1 MPGAGTDKT
10 KAWAG
15 TKGPAI
21 VLVEPQLAEN
31 IGAVARA
38 MGNFGLSEL
47 RLVKPR
53 DGWPNPGATRTAS
66 GADRILE
73 EARLYETLADAITDC
88 TLVIAATARQHD
100 QIKEVVGPEQAAR
113 DLLPHVEAGKKAAL
127 VFGRERN
134 GLEVHEVGLADKILT
149 MPVNPAFASLNLAQA
164 VIICAYEFYKLAG
177 GNALPFDTPNF
188 SPPAAKAKFEAFFA
202 TVVSELERHEFFRPP
217 EKRENMIVNLRNIF
231 LRLQPTEQDIQTLHG
246 VVRTLAQGS
255 KGPATGG
262 ILRGGEAEL
271 LRDLLNKQ
279 GASTA
284 SGTAPGKGLARLL
297 RRNPTELERKLWR
310 ALTNDKRFAGQFK
323 RNVPIGPNVTD
334 FLAQPLRLILEIV
347 PGDEDTEARA
357 VREAKHAWLRG
368 RNYRIVEINSNERE
382 LEPVLTRIEEAMK
395 VTSPSR
401 A

>member
-1 MPGAGTDKT
+1 MPGAGTDRT
-10 KAWAG
+10 KEWIG
-15 TKGPAI
+15 TKGPVI

-38 MGNFGLSEL
+38 MGNFALSEL

-53 DGWPNPGATRTAS
+53 DGWPNPDASRTAS

-73 EARLYETLADAITDC
+73 EAKLYPTLDAAIADC

-113 DLLPHVEAGKKAAL
+113 DLLPHVEAGNNAAL

-134 GLEVHEVGLADKILT
+134 GLEVHEVGLANKILT
-149 MPVNPAFASLNLAQA
+149 LPVNPAFASLNLGQA
-164 VIICAYEFYKLAG
+164 VIICAYEFYKLAS
-177 GNALPFDTPNF
+177 GNALPFEMPNF
-188 SPPAAKAKFEAFFA
+188 SPPAAKGKFEAFFA
-202 TVVSELERHEFFRPP
+202 TVVNELERHEFFRPP
-217 EKRENMIVNLRNIF
+217 EKRDNMIVNLRNIF
-231 LRLQPTEQDIQTLHG
+231 LRLNPTEQDMQTLHG
-246 VVRTLAQGS
+246 VVRTLAQGA

-271 LRDLLNKQ
+271 LRDLLNRQ
-279 GASTA
+279 GAEVS

-297 RRNPTELERKLWR
+297 RRNPTELERNLWK

-323 RNVPIGPNVTD
+323 RNVPIGPHVTD
-334 FLAQPLRLILEIV
+334 FLAQHLRLILEIV
-347 PGDEDTEARA
+347 PADEDGEALAIRQT
-357 VREAKHAWLRG
+357 RHAWLSA

-382 LEPVLTRIEEAMK
+382 LDPLLARVEEAMRL
-395 VTSPSR
+395 TSPTQS
-401 A
+401 

>member
-10 KAWAG
+10 KEWIG
-15 TKGPAI
+15 TKGPVI

-53 DGWPNPGATRTAS
+53 DGWPNPDANRTAS

-73 EARLYETLADAITDC
+73 EAKLYQTLGEAIADC

-113 DLLPHVEAGKKAAL
+113 DLFPHVEAGNKAAL

-134 GLEVHEVGLADKILT
+134 GLEVHEVGLANKILT
-149 MPVNPAFASLNLAQA
+149 MPVNPAFASLNLGQA
-164 VIICAYEFYKLAG
+164 VIICAYEFYKLAS
-177 GNALPFDTPNF
+177 GNALPFEMPNF
-188 SPPAAKAKFEAFFA
+188 SPPAAQAKFEAFFA
-202 TVVSELERHEFFRPP
+202 TVVNELERHEFFRPP

-231 LRLQPTEQDIQTLHG
+231 LRLQPTEQDMQTLHG

-271 LRDLLNKQ
+271 LRELLNRQ
-279 GASTA
+279 GAEVA

-297 RRNPTELERKLWR
+297 RRNPTVLERSLWK

-323 RNVPIGPNVTD
+323 RNVPVGPHVSD
-334 FLAQPLRLILEIV
+334 FLAQPLRLILEII
-347 PGDEDTEARA
+347 PADEAAEARA
-357 VREAKHAWLRG
+357 LREARHAWLSA
-368 RNYRIVEINSNERE
+368 RNYKIVEINSGERE
-382 LEPVLTRIEEAMK
+382 LEALLARIEEAMK

-401 A
+401 V

>member
-10 KAWAG
+10 KQWVAG
-15 TKGPAI
+15 AGPAI

-38 MGNFGLSEL
+38 MGNFALSEL

-53 DGWPNPGATRTAS
+53 DGWPNPGARRTAS

-73 EARLYETLADAITDC
+73 EAKLYETMAEAIADC
-88 TLVIAATARQHD
+88 SLVIAATARQHD
-100 QIKEVVGPEQAAR
+100 QVKPVVGPEQAAR
-113 DLLPHVEAGKKAAL
+113 ELLPHVAAGSRAAL

-149 MPVNPAFASLNLAQA
+149 LPVNPAFASLNLGQA
-164 VIICAYEFYKLAG
+164 VIICAYEFYKLAS
-177 GNALPFDTPNF
+177 GNALPFAMPDF
-188 SPPAAKAKFEAFFA
+188 SPPAAKAKFEAFFSA
-202 TVVSELERHEFFRPP
+202 VVNALEQHEFFRPP

-246 VVRTLAQGS
+246 VIRTLAQGA

-271 LRDLLNKQ
+271 LRELLNRQ
-279 GASTA
+279 GAAAA

-297 RRNPTELERKLWR
+297 RRNPTELERSLWR
-310 ALTNDKRFAGQFK
+310 ALTNDRRFAGQFK
-323 RNVPIGPNVTD
+323 RNVPIGPHVTD
-334 FLAQPLRLILEIV
+334 FLAQPLRLIIEIV
-347 PGDEDTEARA
+347 PVEEDEAARA
-357 VREAKHAWLRG
+357 MRLAKQEWLRA
-368 RNYRIVEINSNERE
+368 RNYRIVEIYSSERE
-382 LEPVLTRIEEAMK
+382 LDPLLSRIEKAMK
-395 VTSPSR
+395 
-401 A
+401 

>member
-1 MPGAGTDKT
+1 MPGAGTDRT
-10 KAWAG
+10 KEWIG
-15 TKGPAI
+15 TKGPVI
-21 VLVEPQLAEN
+21 VLVEPQLGEN

-38 MGNFGLSEL
+38 MANFGLSEL

-53 DGWPNPGATRTAS
+53 DGWPNPGANRTAA
-66 GADRILE
+66 GADHILE
-73 EARLYETLADAITDC
+73 RAKLYETLADAISDC
-88 TLVIAATARQHD
+88 TFAIAATARQHD

-113 DLLPHVEAGKKAAL
+113 DLFPHVEAGNKAAL

-164 VIICAYEFYKLAG
+164 VIICAYEFYKLASR
-177 GNALPFDTPNF
+177 NALPFDTPNF
-188 SPPAAKAKFEAFFA
+188 SPPAAKAKFEAFFGNLV
-202 TVVSELERHEFFRPP
+202 TELERHEFFRPP
-217 EKRENMIVNLRNIF
+217 ENRENMSVNLRNIF
-231 LRLQPTEQDIQTLHG
+231 LRLQPTEQDMQTLHG

-271 LRDLLNKQ
+271 LRELLNKQ
-279 GASTA
+279 GGEMA

-297 RRNPTELERKLWR
+297 RRNPTALERDLWK

-323 RNVPIGPNVTD
+323 RNVRVGPHVAD
-334 FLAQPLRLILEIV
+334 FLAQPLRLILAMVSAE
-347 PGDEDTEARA
+347 EDAEGNA
-357 VREAKHAWLRG
+357 VREAKHAWLSA
-368 RNYRIVEINSNERE
+368 RNYKIVEINSKEQE
-382 LEPVLTRIEEAMK
+382 LEVLLSRIEQAMK

>member
-10 KAWAG
+10 KEWIAG
-15 TKGPAI
+15 RGPVI

-38 MGNFGLSEL
+38 MGNFALSEL

-53 DGWPNPGATRTAS
+53 DGWPNPGANRTAS

-73 EARLYETLADAITDC
+73 EAKLFDTLADAITDC

-113 DLLPHVEAGKKAAL
+113 DLFPHVEAGNKAAL

-134 GLEVHEVGLADKILT
+134 GLEVQEVSLADKILT

-164 VIICAYEFYKLAG
+164 VIICAYEFYKLAS
-177 GNALPFDTPNF
+177 NEALPFETPNF
-188 SPPAAKAKFEAFFA
+188 SPPAPKAKFEAFFA
-202 TVVSELERHEFFRPP
+202 TVVTELERHEFFRPP

-231 LRLQPTEQDIQTLHG
+231 LRLRPTEQDMQTLHG

-271 LRDLLNKQ
+271 LRELLTKQ
-279 GASTA
+279 GAEIAT
-284 SGTAPGKGLARLL
+284 GTAPGKGLARLL
-297 RRNPTELERKLWR
+297 RRNPTALERDLWK

-323 RNVPIGPNVTD
+323 RNVPIGPHVTD
-334 FLAQPLRLILEIV
+334 FLAQALRLILEVV
-347 PGDEDTEARA
+347 PAEEDVESKAARD
-357 VREAKHAWLRG
+357 AKHAWLKA

-382 LEPVLTRIEEAMK
+382 LEALLARIEEAMK
-395 VTSPSR
+395 VTSPTQS
-401 A
+401 

>member
-10 KAWAG
+10 KPWAAG
-15 TKGPAI
+15 RGPVI

-53 DGWPNPGATRTAS
+53 DGWPNPGANRTAS

-73 EARLYETLADAITDC
+73 EAGLFATMAEAIADC
-88 TLVIAATARQHD
+88 SLVIAATARQHD
-100 QIKEVVGPEQAAR
+100 QIKPVIGPEQAAR
-113 DLLPHVEAGKKAAL
+113 DLFPHVEGGNKAAL

-164 VIICAYEFYKLAG
+164 VIICAYEFYKLAS
-177 GNALPFDTPNF
+177 GNTLPFDTPNF
-188 SPPAAKAKFEAFFA
+188 SAPASKAKFEAFFA
-202 TVVSELERHEFFRPP
+202 TVVNELERHEFFRPP
-217 EKRENMIVNLRNIF
+217 EKRDNMIVNLRNIF
-231 LRLQPTEQDIQTLHG
+231 LRLEPTDQDMQTLHG
-246 VVRTLAQGS
+246 VFRTLAQGA

-271 LRDLLNKQ
+271 LRELLNRQ
-279 GASTA
+279 GAESGT
-284 SGTAPGKGLARLL
+284 GTAPGKGLARLL
-297 RRNPTELERKLWR
+297 RRNPTELERSLWK

-323 RNVPIGPNVTD
+323 RNVPIGPHVTD
-334 FLAQPLRLILEIV
+334 FLAQPLRLIIEMV
-347 PGDEDTEARA
+347 PAEEDAEAKA
-357 VREAKHAWLRG
+357 VREAKQAWLRA
-368 RNYRIVEINSNERE
+368 RNYRVVEINSSERE
-382 LEPVLTRIEEAMK
+382 LELLLLRIETAMK
-395 VTSPSR
+395 VTSPTQS
-401 A
+401 

>member
-10 KAWAG
+10 KEWIAG
-15 TKGPAI
+15 RGPVV

-38 MGNFGLSEL
+38 MGNFALSEL

-53 DGWPNPGATRTAS
+53 DGWPNPGANRTAS

-73 EARLYETLADAITDC
+73 EAKLYGTLADAVADC
-88 TLVIAATARQHD
+88 TFVVAATARQHD

-113 DLLPHVEAGKKAAL
+113 DLFPHVEAGNKAAL

-164 VIICAYEFYKLAG
+164 VIICAYEFYKFAS
-177 GNALPFDTPNF
+177 GNALPFATPNF
-188 SPPAAKAKFEAFFA
+188 SPPAAKGKFEAFFA
-202 TVVSELERHEFFRPP
+202 TVVTELERHEFFRPP

-231 LRLQPTEQDIQTLHG
+231 LRLQPTEQDMQTLHG

-271 LRDLLNKQ
+271 LRELLNKQ
-279 GASTA
+279 GAAVA

-297 RRNPTELERKLWR
+297 RRNPTALERNLWK

-323 RNVPIGPNVTD
+323 RNVPVGPHVAD

-347 PGDEDTEARA
+347 PEDESSEARA
-357 VREAKHAWLRG
+357 ARESKRTWLSA
-368 RNYRIVEINSNERE
+368 RNYKIVEINSNERE
-382 LEPVLTRIEEAMK
+382 LDALLAQIEEAMK
-395 VTSPSR
+395 VTSPTQS
-401 A
+401 

>member
-1 MPGAGTDKT
+1 MPGAGTDRT
-10 KAWAG
+10 KEWIG
-15 TKGPAI
+15 TKGPVI
-21 VLVEPQLAEN
+21 VLVEPQLGEN

-38 MGNFGLSEL
+38 MANFGLSEL

-53 DGWPNPGATRTAS
+53 DGWPNPGANRTAA
-66 GADRILE
+66 GADHILE
-73 EARLYETLADAITDC
+73 RAKLYETLADAISDC
-88 TLVIAATARQHD
+88 TFAIAATARQHD

-113 DLLPHVEAGKKAAL
+113 DLFPHVEAGNKAAL

-164 VIICAYEFYKLAG
+164 VIICAYEFYKLASR
-177 GNALPFDTPNF
+177 NALPFDTPNF
-188 SPPAAKAKFEAFFA
+188 SPPAAKAKFEAFFGNLV
-202 TVVSELERHEFFRPP
+202 TELERHEFFRPP
-217 EKRENMIVNLRNIF
+217 ENRENMSVNLRNIF
-231 LRLQPTEQDIQTLHG
+231 LRLQPTEQDMQTLHG

-271 LRDLLNKQ
+271 LRELLNKQ
-279 GASTA
+279 GGEMA

-297 RRNPTELERKLWR
+297 RRNPTALERDLWK

-323 RNVPIGPNVTD
+323 RNVPIGPHVAD
-334 FLAQPLRLILEIV
+334 FLAQPLRLILAMVSAE
-347 PGDEDTEARA
+347 EDAEGNA
-357 VREAKHAWLRG
+357 VREAKHAWLSA
-368 RNYRIVEINSNERE
+368 RNYKIVEINSKEQE
-382 LEPVLTRIEEAMK
+382 LEVLLSRIEQAMK

>member
-10 KAWAG
+10 KEWAAG
-15 TKGPAI
+15 LGPVI

-31 IGAVARA
+31 IGSVARA
-38 MGNFGLSEL
+38 MGNFALSEL

-53 DGWPNPGATRTAS
+53 DGWPNPGANRTAS

-73 EARLYETLADAITDC
+73 EAQLFDTLAEAIADC

-100 QIKEVVGPEQAAR
+100 QVKEVVGPEQAAR
-113 DLLPHVEAGKKAAL
+113 DLLPHVEAGDKAAL

-134 GLEVHEVGLADKILT
+134 GLEVHEVGMADKILT

-164 VIICAYEFYKLAG
+164 VIVCAYEFYKLSS
-177 GNALPFDTPNF
+177 GNALPFEAPNF
-188 SPPAAKAKFEAFFA
+188 SPRASKAKFEAFFA
-202 TVVSELERHEFFRPP
+202 TVVNELERHEFFRPL

-231 LRLQPTEQDIQTLHG
+231 LRLSPTEQDIQTLHG
-246 VVRTLAQGS
+246 VVRTLAQGA

-271 LRDLLNKQ
+271 LRELLNRQ
-279 GASTA
+279 GAEIA

-297 RRNPTELERKLWR
+297 RRNPTELERALWK

-323 RNVPIGPNVTD
+323 RNVPIGPHVTD
-334 FLAQPLRLILEIV
+334 FLAQALRLILEVI
-347 PGDEDTEARA
+347 PADEDEEAKA
-357 VREAKHAWLRG
+357 LREAKHAWLRA

-382 LEPVLTRIEEAMK
+382 LETLLVRIEATMA
-395 VTSPSR
+395 VTSPSKT
-401 A
+401 

>member
-1 MPGAGTDKT
+1 MPGAGTDRT
-10 KAWAG
+10 KEWIAG
-15 TKGPAI
+15 RGPVI

-38 MGNFGLSEL
+38 MGNFALSEL

-53 DGWPNPGATRTAS
+53 DGWPNPGANRTAS

-73 EARLYETLADAITDC
+73 EAKLYDTLAEAIADC

-113 DLLPHVEAGKKAAL
+113 DLFPHVEAGNKAAL

-134 GLEVHEVGLADKILT
+134 GLEVQEVGLADKILT

-164 VIICAYEFYKLAG
+164 VIVCAYEFYKLASA
-177 GNALPFDTPNF
+177 NALPFEMPNF
-188 SPPAAKAKFEAFFA
+188 SAPASKAKFEAFFT
-202 TVVSELERHEFFRPP
+202 TVVNELERHEFFRPP
-217 EKRENMIVNLRNIF
+217 EKRDNMIVNLRNIF
-231 LRLQPTEQDIQTLHG
+231 LRIEPTEQDIQTLHG
-246 VVRTLAQGS
+246 VIRTLAQGS

-271 LRDLLNKQ
+271 LRDLLNRQ

-297 RRNPTELERKLWR
+297 RRNPTELERRLWK
-310 ALTNDKRFAGQFK
+310 ALTNDRRFAGKFK
-323 RNVPIGPNVTD
+323 RNVPIGPHVTD
-334 FLAQPLRLILEIV
+334 FLAQPLRLVLEVV
-347 PGDEDTEARA
+347 PAAEDAESRALREARQ
-357 VREAKHAWLRG
+357 AWLSA
-368 RNYRIVEINSNERE
+368 RNYRIVEINSNEQE
-382 LEPVLTRIEEAMK
+382 LETLLAHIEKAMA
-395 VTSPSR
+395 VTSPDR
-401 A
+401 T

>member
-10 KAWAG
+10 KEWIAG
-15 TKGPAI
+15 RGPVV

-38 MGNFGLSEL
+38 MGNFALSEL

-53 DGWPNPGATRTAS
+53 DGWPNPGANRTAS

-73 EARLYETLADAITDC
+73 EAKLYDTLADAVADC
-88 TLVIAATARQHD
+88 TFVVAATARQHD
-100 QIKEVVGPEQAAR
+100 QIKEVVGPERAAR
-113 DLLPHVEAGKKAAL
+113 DLFPHVEAGNKAAL

-164 VIICAYEFYKLAG
+164 VIICAYEFYKFAS
-177 GNALPFDTPNF
+177 GNALPFATPNF
-188 SPPAAKAKFEAFFA
+188 SPPAAKGKFEAFFA
-202 TVVSELERHEFFRPP
+202 TVVTELERHEFFRPP

-231 LRLQPTEQDIQTLHG
+231 LRLQPTEQDMQTLHG

-271 LRDLLNKQ
+271 LRELLNKQ
-279 GASTA
+279 GAAVA

-297 RRNPTELERKLWR
+297 RRNPTALERNLWK

-323 RNVPIGPNVTD
+323 RNVPVGPHVAD

-347 PGDEDTEARA
+347 PDDESPEARA
-357 VREAKHAWLRG
+357 ARDSKRTWLSA
-368 RNYRIVEINSNERE
+368 RNYKIVEINSNERE
-382 LEPVLTRIEEAMK
+382 LDALLAQIEEAMK
-395 VTSPSR
+395 VTSPTQS
-401 A
+401 

>member
-10 KAWAG
+10 KEWIA
-15 TKGPAI
+15 TKGPVI
-21 VLVEPQLAEN
+21 VLVEPQLGEN

-53 DGWPNPGATRTAS
+53 DGWPNPGASRTAA

-73 EARLYETLADAITDC
+73 EAKVYNVLAEAIEDC
-88 TLVIAATARQHD
+88 TFVIAATARQHD
-100 QIKEVVGPEQAAR
+100 QIKPVVGPEQAAR
-113 DLLPHVEAGKKAAL
+113 DLFPHVEAGGKAAL

-134 GLEVHEVGLADKILT
+134 GLEVHEVSLADKILT

-164 VIICAYEFYKLAG
+164 VIICAYEFYKLAS

-188 SPPAAKAKFEAFFA
+188 SPPAPKAKFEAFFA
-202 TVVSELERHEFFRPP
+202 TVVNELERHEFFRPP

-231 LRLQPTEQDIQTLHG
+231 LRLQPTEQDMQTLHG

-271 LRDLLNKQ
+271 LRELLNKQ
-279 GASTA
+279 GSEMA

-297 RRNPTELERKLWR
+297 RRNPTALERDLWK

-323 RNVPIGPNVTD
+323 RNVPVGPHVTD
-334 FLAQPLRLILEIV
+334 FLAQPLRLVVEIV
-347 PGDEDTEARA
+347 PEIESAEAKTA
-357 VREAKHAWLRG
+357 REAKQTWLRE
-368 RNYRIVEINSNERE
+368 RNYRVVEINSTEME
-382 LEPVLTRIEEAMK
+382 LESLLARIER
-395 VTSPSR
+395 VVRS
-401 A
+401 

>member
-10 KAWAG
+10 KEWIAG
-15 TKGPAI
+15 RGPVI

-38 MGNFGLSEL
+38 MGNFALSEL

-53 DGWPNPGATRTAS
+53 DGWPNPGANRTAS

-73 EARLYETLADAITDC
+73 EAKLYETLAEAITDC
-88 TLVIAATARQHD
+88 TFVIAATARQHD

-113 DLLPHVEAGKKAAL
+113 DLFPHVEAGNKAAL

-134 GLEVHEVGLADKILT
+134 GLEVHEVGLANKILT

-164 VIICAYEFYKLAG
+164 VIVCAYEYFKLSS
-177 GNALPFDTPNF
+177 GNALPFTKPDF
-188 SPPAAKAKFEAFFA
+188 SLPASKAKFEAFFA
-202 TVVSELERHEFFRPP
+202 TLVNELERHEFFRPL

-231 LRLQPTEQDIQTLHG
+231 LRIEPTEQDMQTLHG
-246 VVRTLAQGS
+246 VVRALAQGA

-271 LRDLLNKQ
+271 LRELLNRQ
-279 GASTA
+279 GSEIA

-297 RRNPTELERKLWR
+297 RRNPTDLERSLWK
-310 ALTNDKRFAGQFK
+310 ALTNDKRFAGHFK
-323 RNVPIGPNVTD
+323 RNVPIGPHVTD
-334 FLAQPLRLILEIV
+334 FLAQALRLILEVV
-347 PGDEDTEARA
+347 PAEENEESGAARA
-357 VREAKHAWLRG
+357 AKHNWLRE
-368 RNYRIVEINSNERE
+368 RNYRIVEINSKERE
-382 LEPVLTRIEEAMK
+382 LETLLQQIEEAMK

-401 A
+401 V

>member
-10 KAWAG
+10 KQWVG

-38 MGNFGLSEL
+38 MGNFALSEL

-53 DGWPNPGATRTAS
+53 DGWPNPGANRTAS

-73 EARLYETLADAITDC
+73 EAKLYETLADAIADC

-100 QIKEVVGPEQAAR
+100 QIKEVIGPEQAAR
-113 DLLPHVEAGKKAAL
+113 DLLPHIEAGNKAAL

-149 MPVNPAFASLNLAQA
+149 MPVNPAFASLNLGQA
-164 VIICAYEFYKLAG
+164 VIICAYEFYKLAS
-177 GNALPFDTPNF
+177 GNALPFEMPNF

-202 TVVSELERHEFFRPP
+202 TVVNELERHEFFRPP
-217 EKRENMIVNLRNIF
+217 EKRQNMIVNLRNIF
-231 LRLQPTEQDIQTLHG
+231 LRLQPTEQDMQTLHG

-271 LRDLLNKQ
+271 LRELLNKQ
-279 GASTA
+279 GAEGA

-323 RNVPIGPNVTD
+323 RNVPIGPNVVD
-334 FLAQPLRLILEIV
+334 FLAQPLRLVLEIAADGESV
-347 PGDEDTEARA
+347 ELKAA
-357 VREAKHAWLRG
+357 REAKHAWLRE
-368 RNYRIVEINSNERE
+368 RNYRIVEINSSERE
-382 LEPVLTRIEEAMK
+382 LEVLLDRIALAMK

-401 A
+401 V

>member
-1 MPGAGTDKT
+1 MPGAGTDRT
-10 KAWAG
+10 KPWAAG
-15 TKGPAI
+15 RGPVV

-53 DGWPNPGATRTAS
+53 DGWPNPGANRTAS

-73 EARLYETLADAITDC
+73 EAKLFPTMASAIADC
-88 TLVIAATARQHD
+88 SLVIAATARQHD
-100 QIKEVVGPEQAAR
+100 QIKPVIGPEQAAR
-113 DLLPHVEAGKKAAL
+113 DLFPHVEAGNKAAL

-134 GLEVHEVGLADKILT
+134 GLEVHEVGLADKNLT

-164 VIICAYEFYKLAG
+164 VIICAYEFYKLAS

-188 SPPAAKAKFEAFFA
+188 SAPASKAKFEAFFG
-202 TVVSELERHEFFRPP
+202 TVVNELERHEFFRPP
-217 EKRENMIVNLRNIF
+217 EKRDNMIVNLRNIF
-231 LRLQPTEQDIQTLHG
+231 LRLEPTDQDMQTLHG
-246 VVRTLAQGS
+246 VFRTLAQGA

-271 LRDLLNKQ
+271 LRELLNKQ
-279 GASTA
+279 GAEIS

-297 RRNPTELERKLWR
+297 RRNPTALERSLWK

-323 RNVPIGPNVTD
+323 RNVPIGPHVTD
-334 FLAQPLRLILEIV
+334 FLAQPLRLIIEMV
-347 PGDEDTEARA
+347 PAEEDAEARA
-357 VREAKHAWLRG
+357 VREAKQAWLRA
-368 RNYRIVEINSNERE
+368 RNYRVVEINSSERE
-382 LEPVLTRIEEAMK
+382 LELLLLRIEAAMK
-395 VTSPSR
+395 VTSPTQI
-401 A
+401 

>member
-1 MPGAGTDKT
+1 MPGAGTDRT
-10 KAWAG
+10 KEWIAG
-15 TKGPAI
+15 RGPVI

-38 MGNFGLSEL
+38 MGNFALSEL

-53 DGWPNPGATRTAS
+53 DGWPNPGANRTAS

-73 EARLYETLADAITDC
+73 DAKLYETLADAIADC

-113 DLLPHVEAGKKAAL
+113 DLFPHVEAGNKAAL

-134 GLEVHEVGLADKILT
+134 GLEVQEVGLADKILT

-164 VIICAYEFYKLAG
+164 VIICAYEFYKLASA
-177 GNALPFDTPNF
+177 NALPFGTPNF
-188 SPPAAKAKFEAFFA
+188 SAPASKAKFEAFFT
-202 TVVSELERHEFFRPP
+202 TVVNELERHEFFRPP
-217 EKRENMIVNLRNIF
+217 EKRDNMIVNLRNIF
-231 LRLQPTEQDIQTLHG
+231 LRIEPTEQDIQTLHG
-246 VVRTLAQGS
+246 VIRTLAQGS

-297 RRNPTELERKLWR
+297 RRNPTALERSLWK

-323 RNVPIGPNVTD
+323 RNVPIGPHVTD
-334 FLAQPLRLILEIV
+334 FLAQPLRLILEII
-347 PGDEDTEARA
+347 PAEEDAESRTMRA
-357 VREAKHAWLRG
+357 AKHAWLRE
-368 RNYRIVEINSNERE
+368 RNYRIVEINSTERE
-382 LEPVLTRIEEAMK
+382 LEVLLERIHEAMK
-395 VTSPSR
+395 VTSPDR
-401 A
+401 T

>member
-10 KAWAG
+10 KEWIAG
-15 TKGPAI
+15 RGPVI

-53 DGWPNPGATRTAS
+53 DGWPNPGANRTAS

-73 EARLYETLADAITDC
+73 EAKLYSVLAEAIEDC

-113 DLLPHVEAGKKAAL
+113 DLFPHVEAGKKAAL

-164 VIICAYEFYKLAG
+164 VIICAYEFYKLAS
-177 GNALPFDTPNF
+177 GNALPFSAPDF

-202 TVVSELERHEFFRPP
+202 NLVSELERHEFFRPP
-217 EKRENMIVNLRNIF
+217 EKRDNMIVNLRNIF
-231 LRLQPTEQDIQTLHG
+231 LRLRPTEQDMQTLHG

-271 LRDLLNKQ
+271 LRELLNRQ
-279 GASTA
+279 GGEVA

-297 RRNPTELERKLWR
+297 RRNPTALERSLWK

-323 RNVPIGPNVTD
+323 RNVPVGPHVAD
-334 FLAQPLRLILEIV
+334 FLAQPLRLILEII
-347 PGDEDTEARA
+347 PDDESAEARGA
-357 VREAKHAWLRG
+357 REAKQAWLSA
-368 RNYRIVEINSNERE
+368 RNYRIVEINSNEQE
-382 LEPVLTRIEEAMK
+382 LDMLLARIEDAMK

-401 A
+401 I

>member
-1 MPGAGTDKT
+1 MPGAGTDRT
-10 KAWAG
+10 KEWIAG
-15 TKGPAI
+15 YGPVI

-38 MGNFGLSEL
+38 MGNFALSEL

-53 DGWPNPGATRTAS
+53 DGWPNPGANRTAS

-73 EARLYETLADAITDC
+73 EAKLYDTLADAIADC

-113 DLLPHVEAGKKAAL
+113 DMLPHVEAGNKAAL

-164 VIICAYEFYKLAG
+164 VIICAYEFYKLASA
-177 GNALPFDTPNF
+177 NALPFAMPDF
-188 SPPAAKAKFEAFFA
+188 SAPASKAKFEAFFT

-231 LRLQPTEQDIQTLHG
+231 LRIEPTEQDIQTLHG

-271 LRDLLNKQ
+271 LRDLLNRQ

-297 RRNPTELERKLWR
+297 RRNPTELERRLWK
-310 ALTNDKRFAGQFK
+310 ALTNDRRFAGKFK
-323 RNVPIGPNVTD
+323 RNVPIGPHVTD
-334 FLAQPLRLILEIV
+334 FLAQPLRLVLEVV
-347 PGDEDTEARA
+347 PAAEDAESRTLREAR
-357 VREAKHAWLRG
+357 HAWLSA
-368 RNYRIVEINSNERE
+368 RNYRIVEINSNEQE
-382 LEPVLTRIEEAMK
+382 LETLLAHIEKAMA
-395 VTSPSR
+395 VTSPDR
-401 A
+401 T

>member
-1 MPGAGTDKT
+1 MPGAGTDRT
-10 KAWAG
+10 KQWVAG
-15 TKGPAI
+15 AGPAI

-31 IGAVARA
+31 IGSVARA

-53 DGWPNPGATRTAS
+53 DGWPNPGANRTAS

-73 EARLYETLADAITDC
+73 EAKLYETLADAITDC

-100 QIKEVVGPEQAAR
+100 QIKPVIGPEQAAR
-113 DLLPHVEAGKKAAL
+113 DLLPQVEAGNKAAL

-164 VIICAYEFYKLAG
+164 VIICAYEFYKLAS

-188 SPPAAKAKFEAFFA
+188 SAPASKAKFEAFFA
-202 TVVSELERHEFFRPP
+202 TVVNELERHEFFRPP

-231 LRLQPTEQDIQTLHG
+231 LRLEPTDQDMQTLHG
-246 VVRTLAQGS
+246 VFRTLAQGA

-271 LRDLLNKQ
+271 LRELLNKQ
-279 GASTA
+279 GSEVAT
-284 SGTAPGKGLARLL
+284 GTAPGKGLARLL
-297 RRNPTELERKLWR
+297 RRNPTELERNLWKS
-310 ALTNDKRFAGQFK
+310 LTNDKRFAGQFK
-323 RNVPIGPNVTD
+323 RNVPIGPHVTD

-347 PGDEDTEARA
+347 PAEEGGEAKA
-357 VREAKHAWLRG
+357 VREAKQAWLRE

-382 LEPVLTRIEEAMK
+382 LGPVLSRIEEAMK

-401 A
+401 I

>member
-10 KAWAG
+10 KEWIAER
-15 TKGPAI
+15 GPVI

-53 DGWPNPGATRTAS
+53 DGWPNPAAARTAS

-73 EARLYETLADAITDC
+73 EARLYGTLAEAIADC

-100 QIKEVVGPEQAAR
+100 QIKPVVSPEAAAR

-164 VIICAYEFYKLAG
+164 VIICAYEFYKRAS
-177 GNALPFDTPNF
+177 GNALPFAAPDF
-188 SPPAAKAKFEAFFA
+188 SPPAAKSKFEAFFA
-202 TVVSELERHEFFRPP
+202 TVVNELERHEFFRPP

-231 LRLQPTEQDIQTLHG
+231 LRLSPTEQDIQTLHG

-271 LRDLLNKQ
+271 LRELLNRQ
-279 GASTA
+279 GAAGT
-284 SGTAPGKGLARLL
+284 SGTAPGKGLARLM
-297 RRNPTELERKLWR
+297 RRNPTALERELWR
-310 ALTNDKRFAGQFK
+310 ALTNDRRFAGQFK
-323 RNVPIGPNVTD
+323 RNVPIGPHVAD
-334 FLAQPLRLILEIV
+334 FLAQPLRLVLEVV
-347 PGDEDTEARA
+347 PAAESEAAKAARA
-357 VREAKHAWLRG
+357 AKHAWLSA
-368 RNYRIVEINSNERE
+368 RNYRVVEINASEPE
-382 LEPVLTRIEEAMK
+382 LESLLARIE
-395 VTSPSR
+395 R
-401 A
+401 AVRS

>member
-1 MPGAGTDKT
+1 MPGAGTDRT
-10 KAWAG
+10 KEWIG
-15 TKGPAI
+15 TKGPVI
-21 VLVEPQLAEN
+21 VLVEPQLGEN

-38 MGNFGLSEL
+38 MANFGLSEL

-53 DGWPNPGATRTAS
+53 DGWPNPGANRTAA
-66 GADRILE
+66 GADHILE
-73 EARLYETLADAITDC
+73 RAKLYETLADAISDC
-88 TLVIAATARQHD
+88 TFAIAATARQHD

-113 DLLPHVEAGKKAAL
+113 DLFPHVEAGNKAAL

-164 VIICAYEFYKLAG
+164 VIICAYEFYKLASR
-177 GNALPFDTPNF
+177 NALPFDTPNF
-188 SPPAAKAKFEAFFA
+188 SPPAAKAKFEAFFGNLV
-202 TVVSELERHEFFRPP
+202 TELERHEFFRPP

-231 LRLQPTEQDIQTLHG
+231 LRLQPTEQDMQTLHG

-271 LRDLLNKQ
+271 LRELLNKQ
-279 GASTA
+279 GGEMA

-297 RRNPTELERKLWR
+297 RRNPTALERDLWK

-323 RNVPIGPNVTD
+323 RNVPVGPHVAD
-334 FLAQPLRLILEIV
+334 FLAQPLRLILAMVSAE
-347 PGDEDTEARA
+347 EDAEGKA
-357 VREAKHAWLRG
+357 VREAKHAWLSE
-368 RNYRIVEINSNERE
+368 RNYKIVEINSKEQE
-382 LEPVLTRIEEAMK
+382 LEVLLSRIEQAMK

>member
-1 MPGAGTDKT
+1 MPGAGTDRT
-10 KAWAG
+10 KEWITAR
-15 TKGPAI
+15 GPVI
-21 VLVEPQLAEN
+21 VLVEPQLGEN

-53 DGWPNPGATRTAS
+53 DGWPNPGANRTAA
-66 GADRILE
+66 GADHILE
-73 EARLYETLADAITDC
+73 GAKLYNVLAEAIEDC
-88 TLVIAATARQHD
+88 TFVIAATARQHD
-100 QIKEVVGPEQAAR
+100 QIKPVVGPEQAAR
-113 DLLPHVEAGKKAAL
+113 DLFPHVEAGAKAAL

-134 GLEVHEVGLADKILT
+134 GLEIQEVSLADKILT
-149 MPVNPAFASLNLAQA
+149 LPVNPAFASLNLAQA
-164 VIICAYEFYKLAG
+164 VIICAYEFYKLAS

-202 TVVSELERHEFFRPP
+202 TVVNELERHEFFRPP

-231 LRLQPTEQDIQTLHG
+231 LRLEPTEQDMQTLHG

-271 LRDLLNKQ
+271 LRELLNKQ
-279 GASTA
+279 GAEVA

-297 RRNPTELERKLWR
+297 RRNPTALERKLWK

-323 RNVPIGPNVTD
+323 RNVPVGPHVAD
-334 FLAQPLRLILEIV
+334 FLAQPLRLVLEIV
-347 PGDEDTEARA
+347 PADESSEAGA
-357 VREAKHAWLRG
+357 VREAKQAWLSA

-382 LEPVLTRIEEAMK
+382 LDALLARIEEAMK
-395 VTSPSR
+395 VTSPTQS
-401 A
+401 

>member
-1 MPGAGTDKT
+1 MPGAGTDRT
-10 KAWAG
+10 KQWVAG
-15 TKGPAI
+15 LGPVI

-31 IGAVARA
+31 IGSVARA

-53 DGWPNPGATRTAS
+53 DGWPNPGAHRTAS

-73 EARLYETLADAITDC
+73 EAKLYDTLADAITDC

-100 QIKEVVGPEQAAR
+100 QIKEVLGPEQAAR
-113 DLLPHVEAGKKAAL
+113 ALLPHVEAGQTAAL

-149 MPVNPAFASLNLAQA
+149 MPVNPAFASLNLSQA
-164 VIICAYEFYKLAG
+164 VIICAYEFYKLAS
-177 GNALPFDTPNF
+177 GNALPFAAPDF
-188 SPPAAKAKFEAFFA
+188 SPPAPKAKFEAFFA
-202 TVVSELERHEFFRPP
+202 TVVNELERHEFFRPP

-231 LRLQPTEQDIQTLHG
+231 LRLSPTEQDMQTLHG
-246 VVRTLAQGS
+246 VVRTLAQGA

-271 LRDLLNKQ
+271 LRELLNKQ
-279 GASTA
+279 GAEVA

-297 RRNPTELERKLWR
+297 RRNPTELERTLWR
-310 ALTNDKRFAGQFK
+310 SLTNDKRFAGQFK
-323 RNVPIGPNVTD
+323 RNVPIGPHVTD
-334 FLAQPLRLILEIV
+334 FLAQPLRLILEIIAV
-347 PGDEDTEARA
+347 DENMEAKA
-357 VREAKHAWLRG
+357 AREAKHAWLRE

-382 LEPVLTRIEEAMK
+382 LDVLLARIEEAMQ
-395 VTSPSR
+395 VTSPSK

>member
-10 KAWAG
+10 KEWIAG
-15 TKGPAI
+15 RGPVI

-38 MGNFGLSEL
+38 MGNFALSEL

-73 EARLYETLADAITDC
+73 EAKLYDTLADAIADC
-88 TLVIAATARQHD
+88 TFVIAATARQHD

-113 DLLPHVEAGKKAAL
+113 DLLPHVEAGNKAAL

-134 GLEVHEVGLADKILT
+134 GLEIHEVGLADKILT
-149 MPVNPAFASLNLAQA
+149 MPINPAFASLNLAQA
-164 VIICAYEFYKLAG
+164 VIICAYEFYKLTS
-177 GNALPFDTPNF
+177 GNALPFATPNF
-188 SPPAAKAKFEAFFA
+188 SPPAAKAKFEAFFGNLV
-202 TVVSELERHEFFRPP
+202 TELERHEFFRPP

-231 LRLQPTEQDIQTLHG
+231 LRLSPTEQDMQTLHG

-271 LRDLLNKQ
+271 LRELLNKH
-279 GASTA
+279 GAEMA

-297 RRNPTELERKLWR
+297 RRNPTELERNLWK

-323 RNVPIGPNVTD
+323 RNVPVGPHVAD
-334 FLAQPLRLILEIV
+334 FLAQPLRVVLEIV
-347 PGDEDTEARA
+347 PADESSELKEA
-357 VREAKHAWLRG
+357 REAKRAWLSA
-368 RNYRIVEINSNERE
+368 RNYKIVEINSQERE
-382 LEPVLTRIEEAMK
+382 LEALLARIEEAMNL
-395 VTSPSR
+395 TSPTQS
-401 A
+401 

>member
-10 KAWAG
+10 KEWVEG
-15 TKGPAI
+15 RGPVI

-38 MGNFGLSEL
+38 MGNFALSEL

-53 DGWPNPGATRTAS
+53 DGWPNPGANRTAS

-73 EARLYETLADAITDC
+73 EAKLYDTLADAITDC

-113 DLLPHVEAGKKAAL
+113 DLFPHVQAGNKAAL

-134 GLEVHEVGLADKILT
+134 GLEVHEVGLANKILT

-164 VIICAYEFYKLAG
+164 VIVCAYEFFKLAS
-177 GNALPFDTPNF
+177 GNALPFEKPNF
-188 SPPAAKAKFEAFFA
+188 SAPASKAKFEAFFA
-202 TVVSELERHEFFRPP
+202 TVVNELERHEFFRPP

-231 LRLQPTEQDIQTLHG
+231 LRIEPTELDIQTLHG
-246 VVRTLAQGS
+246 AIRTLAQGS

-271 LRDLLNKQ
+271 LRELLIKQ
-279 GASTA
+279 GAEVA

-297 RRNPTELERKLWR
+297 RRNPTELERNLWK

-323 RNVPIGPNVTD
+323 RNIPIGPHVTD
-334 FLAQPLRLILEIV
+334 FLAQSLRLILEVV
-347 PGDEDTEARA
+347 PADESSEARA
-357 VREAKHAWLRG
+357 AREAKHAWLSA

-382 LEPVLTRIEEAMK
+382 LEPLLARIEDSIK
-395 VTSPSR
+395 VTSPTQS
-401 A
+401 

>member
-1 MPGAGTDKT
+1 MPGAGTDRT
-10 KAWAG
+10 KEWIAG
-15 TKGPAI
+15 SGPVI

-53 DGWPNPGATRTAS
+53 DGWPNPGAHRTAS

-73 EARLYETLADAITDC
+73 EAKLYDVLDQAIADC

-100 QIKEVVGPEQAAR
+100 QIKDVVGPEQAAR
-113 DLLPHVEAGKKAAL
+113 DLLPHVRAGNNAAL

-164 VIICAYEFYKLAG
+164 VIICAYEFYKLASE
-177 GNALPFDTPNF
+177 NALPFVAPDF
-188 SPPAAKAKFEAFFA
+188 SPPASKAKFEAFFA
-202 TVVSELERHEFFRPP
+202 TVVNELERHEFFRPP

-231 LRLQPTEQDIQTLHG
+231 LRLRPTDQDMQTLHG
-246 VVRTLAQGS
+246 VIRTLAQGS

-271 LRDLLNKQ
+271 LRELLNRQ
-279 GASTA
+279 GGEVS

-297 RRNPTELERKLWR
+297 RRNPTELERNLWK
-310 ALTNDKRFAGQFK
+310 ALTNDRRFAGQFK
-323 RNVPIGPNVTD
+323 RNVPIGPHVTD
-334 FLAQPLRLILEIV
+334 FLAQSLRLILAIV
-347 PGDEDTEARA
+347 PEEEDPAQKAMRG
-357 VREAKHAWLRG
+357 AKHAWLRA
-368 RNYRIVEINSNERE
+368 RNYRIVEINSSERQ
-382 LEPVLTRIEEAMK
+382 LEALLARIEQAME

-401 A
+401 G

>member
-10 KAWAG
+10 KEWLG
-15 TKGPAI
+15 TKGPVI

-38 MGNFGLSEL
+38 MGNFALEEL

-53 DGWPNPGATRTAS
+53 DGWPNPGANRTAS
-66 GADRILE
+66 GADRILDEAKLYQTLE
-73 EARLYETLADAITDC
+73 EAIADC

-113 DLLPHVEAGKKAAL
+113 DLFPHVEAGNKAAL

-134 GLEVHEVGLADKILT
+134 GLEIHEVGLANKILT
-149 MPVNPAFASLNLAQA
+149 MPVNPAFASLNLGQA
-164 VIICAYEFYKLAG
+164 VIICAYEFYKLAS
-177 GNALPFDTPNF
+177 GNALPFEMPNF

-202 TVVSELERHEFFRPP
+202 TVVNELERHEFFRPP

-231 LRLQPTEQDIQTLHG
+231 LRLNPTEQDMQTLHG

-279 GASTA
+279 GAEVS

-297 RRNPTELERKLWR
+297 RRNPTELERSLWK

-323 RNVPIGPNVTD
+323 RNVPIGPHVTD
-334 FLAQPLRLILEIV
+334 FLAQHLRLILAIV
-347 PGDEDTEARA
+347 PAQEDDEARA
-357 VREAKHAWLRG
+357 LREAKHAWLSA
-368 RNYRIVEINSNERE
+368 RNYNIVEINSSERE
-382 LEPVLTRIEEAMK
+382 LEKLLSQIEEAMK
-395 VTSPSR
+395 VTSPTQS
-401 A
+401 